1 MISIYDSGVVEEI
14 FFSLYLI
21 LLVLSIFVS
30 IALPIDRAMPYFRI
44 VAVLMAVLVL
54 SSIAGICYFLAQ

>member
-1 MISIYDSGVVEEI
+1 MISIYESGVVEEI

>member
-54 SSIAGICYFLAQ
+54 SSIGGICYFLAQ